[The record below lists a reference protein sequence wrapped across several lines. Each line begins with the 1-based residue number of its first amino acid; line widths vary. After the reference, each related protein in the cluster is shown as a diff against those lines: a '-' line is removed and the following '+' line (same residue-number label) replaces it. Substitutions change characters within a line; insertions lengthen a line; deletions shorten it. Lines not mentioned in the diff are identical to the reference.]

1 MELPKE
7 VETARETIT
16 GVYMKAVLRDYQTGY
31 TVFRINTGTEIVTCV
46 GSIIEPAEG
55 MKVEVTGVWAESKYG
70 LQLTECIVE
79 ELFTDKS
86 AMMEY
91 LCNVP
96 GIGRKTAEE
105 IVEIL
110 GEKVYE
116 IATGPDA
123 VKKLKVV
130 PGVTDKRAEAIVSY
144 IRKTKEQRKLFELV
158 ARHGGTYSASNRI
171 YKEYGEAA
179 VGRLTENPYTVGAK
193 AGFSFRVCDSIAK
206 EHGIDTYSHKRVMA
220 AVTYVLKKEAV
231 AGHTYLESA
240 DLMKQTRRA
249 LGVTEYDE
257 ALATACIHASLMIKD
272 DTVYR
277 DGDKVYLSYLYF
289 EEVRTAY
296 AVKRLLKTAAPLTYD
311 VEELIAYAEEKCGV
325 KYADQQREAFSLL
338 LKGGLGIIT
347 GGPGTGKSTVIK
359 GLLEAYKMMFPKA
372 VIKLC
377 APTGRASQRMKETTG
392 MEATTI
398 HRILEYKPYGDL
410 VSCKNDTDPIDADLL
425 FVDES
430 SMISIDMAD
439 ILFSAI
445 KSGCTVI
452 LTGDINQLPAVGA
465 GNVLHD
471 LIESGVVPTV
481 HLVKTYRQAEKSLI
495 IENARRIRDGITKL
509 KDGPDFQIIETDDS
523 DIPET
528 VKAEFQKYN
537 DLKDTFAL
545 QVLTPAR
552 RKRETASNQLSR
564 TLQELIR
571 HEESFLKYGDTLYRV
586 GDKVMF
592 MRNNYAA
599 GYFNGDMGLVKQID
613 GDSLVVRID
622 DAMVT
627 VTNDL
632 LDDLSLAYATTVHKS
647 QGSEFATVIVVL
659 PSDPAPMLQRNMI
672 YTAITRAKKRVI
684 IVAAENCIRKAIMT
698 KSAMKRNSGLTEKL
712 QT

>member
-79 ELFTDKS
+79 ELFTDKA

-144 IRKTKEQRKLFELV
+144 IRKTTEQRKLFELV

-325 KYADQQREAFSLL
+325 KYADQQRDAFGLL

-372 VIKLC
+372 VIKL
-377 APTGRASQRMKETTG
+377 
-392 MEATTI
+392 
-398 HRILEYKPYGDL
+398 
-410 VSCKNDTDPIDADLL
+410 
-425 FVDES
+425 
-430 SMISIDMAD
+430 
-439 ILFSAI
+439 
-445 KSGCTVI
+445 
-452 LTGDINQLPAVGA
+452 
-465 GNVLHD
+465 
-471 LIESGVVPTV
+471 
-481 HLVKTYRQAEKSLI
+481 
-495 IENARRIRDGITKL
+495 
-509 KDGPDFQIIETDDS
+509 
-523 DIPET
+523 
-528 VKAEFQKYN
+528 
-537 DLKDTFAL
+537 
-545 QVLTPAR
+545 
-552 RKRETASNQLSR
+552 
-564 TLQELIR
+564 
-571 HEESFLKYGDTLYRV
+571 
-586 GDKVMF
+586 
-592 MRNNYAA
+592 
-599 GYFNGDMGLVKQID
+599 
-613 GDSLVVRID
+613 
-622 DAMVT
+622 
-627 VTNDL
+627 
-632 LDDLSLAYATTVHKS
+632 
-647 QGSEFATVIVVL
+647 
-659 PSDPAPMLQRNMI
+659 
-672 YTAITRAKKRVI
+672 
-684 IVAAENCIRKAIMT
+684 
-698 KSAMKRNSGLTEKL
+698 
-712 QT
+712 